1 VKVVALDVRL
11 ALAPYVV
18 FAVVDRLVVRVQPQC
33 AALSRDGRHAQHPVQ
48 AAMLAVIVIEAGF
61 MQRGAIID
69 DQQVALFI
77 LVRIRVR
84 PSEDS
89 LRGLAERLLR
99 AKRPIPP
106 RSDRRQQ
113 RIAD

>member
-1 VKVVALDVRL
+1 LPSLWWTGLLFACSPSARRSAGTVAT
-11 ALAPYVV
+11 
-18 FAVVDRLVVRVQPQC
+18 
-33 AALSRDGRHAQHPVQ
+33 HKHPVQ

-89 LRGLAERLLR
+89 LRGLAERLVR